1 MSSRGRRAHVVCRAD
16 ELGPGQRM
24 IAACGAV
31 EVGVF
36 NLDGDYFAILNRC
49 PHKSAPLCKGVQRGF
64 LSADGPRNLKVTES
78 PEVIACPWHGWEF
91 EIRTGRSYFNPH
103 RVRARSYDAAR
114 VSGQEIAEEDPSVPT
129 FPVQREDDYIV
140 VYV

>member
-1 MSSRGRRAHVVCRAD
+1 MSTRGRRAHVVCRAD
-16 ELGPGQRM
+16 ELGPGQRV
-24 IAACGAV
+24 IAACGPV

-36 NLDGDYFAILNRC
+36 NLGGEYFALLNRC
-49 PHKSAPLCKGVQRGF
+49 PHKSAPLCKGVHRGHMT
-64 LSADGPRNLKVTES
+64 ADEPRQLKMSES
-78 PEVIACPWHGWEF
+78 KEVIGCPWHGWEF

-114 VSGQEIAEEDPSVPT
+114 VSGQDIEEEDPSVPT